1 MGSTSLELI
10 EHRVTRYG
18 FEDSK
23 IVAMGIDYS
32 TLKHYC
38 KKTFGT
44 EPISDGDKIGYE
56 IKKVYS
62 IKISDIPIIR

>member
-1 MGSTSLELI
+1 
-10 EHRVTRYG
+10 
-18 FEDSK
+18 
-23 IVAMGIDYS
+23 MGIDYS

-38 KKTFGT
+38 KKTFGA